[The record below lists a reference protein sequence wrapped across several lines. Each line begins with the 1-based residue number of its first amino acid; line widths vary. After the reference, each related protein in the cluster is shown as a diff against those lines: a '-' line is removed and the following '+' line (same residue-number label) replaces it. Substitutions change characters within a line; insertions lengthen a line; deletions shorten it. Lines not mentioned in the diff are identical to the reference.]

1 MLPWH
6 DHSNHKLRVVF
17 FSEQISLFSN
27 LNMITST
34 TNRVS
39 HYVCMRATQTVTK
52 IVETEESYQKQMLV
66 SCFLFSIPAAQS
78 SPCLVAR
85 QQEKTAQEWTQLF
98 PLRPTGFSF

>member
-1 MLPWH
+1 
-6 DHSNHKLRVVF
+6 
-17 FSEQISLFSN
+17 
-27 LNMITST
+27 MITST
-34 TNRVS
+34 TNGAS

-78 SPCLVAR
+78 SPCLVLR

-98 PLRPTGFSF
+98 PLDPLGSVFKKAHTSAPFLVYIFKDINKIN